1 MNRHARHPRRAL
13 LSDREGIGQRLD
25 MGTGAALEA
34 LQKMGMA
41 PSDAEIAEAAKKVQ
55 AQEVEEK

>member
-1 MNRHARHPRRAL
+1 
-13 LSDREGIGQRLD
+13 

>member
-1 MNRHARHPRRAL
+1 
-13 LSDREGIGQRLD
+13 

-41 PSDAEIAEAAKKVQ
+41 PSDTEIDEAAK
-55 AQEVEEK
+55 ARAPRTLRSADTGDEK